1 MQIRAH
7 FHGAPGRLPF
17 VGHFRFQ
24 QQSGRL
30 AIAVAGTVAGRAD
43 VSAAFRAARALEM
56 ALSNLPAHDVEH
68 RHDLLNR
75 AWSLISGIDACDLG
89 PAGGEDLCVLFA
101 AADSDGVGIAGTG
114 LGGVWSLDGESLKPL
129 VTGDHPLLGGP
140 GRPDRLPG
148 VLTLDD
154 VAHTVVA
161 VSHDHP
167 VPTLSPIG
175 LKARCGV
182 RT

>member
-24 QQSGRL
+24 QQFGGL
-30 AIAVAGTVAGRAD
+30 ALAAAGTVAGRAD
-43 VSAAFRAARALEM
+43 ISAAFRAARAVEM
-56 ALSNLPAHDVEH
+56 VLSSLPAHSAEN
-68 RHDLLNR
+68 RHDLLNT
-75 AWSLISGIDACDLG
+75 AWSLISDIDACDLG
-89 PAGGEDLCVLFA
+89 PAGGEDLCILFA
-101 AADSDGVGIAGTG
+101 AADSDGVGIAGMG
-114 LGGVWSLDGESLKPL
+114 LGGVWSLDGEHLKSL
-129 VTGDHPLLGGP
+129 VTGDHPLLSGP
-140 GRPDRLPG
+140 GRPERLPG

-161 VSHDHP
+161 VGHDHP